1 MSSQNSHLQKKIV
14 HTWPTLWTSSQSR
27 SIYARNSHG
36 HAEKYWFKYFFLVTQ
51 HIGCHIRSDGRT
63 MFISKNLNVS
73 FIKRVS
79 DTTLQLG
86 LDLSA
91 YPFFHLLLIR
101 TLVYLIDNWDKQLT
115 QDWFFHPGPQMGS
128 FDLNP
133 NTLNKTHKYHHIT
146 CNIKSSNRPPRTSP
160 VTLISQMRMARV
172 LIIANDKTFLQPDP
186 QTMNKGYKI

>member
-1 MSSQNSHLQKKIV
+1 MLGIRMAMQ
-14 HTWPTLWTSSQSR
+14 R
-27 SIYARNSHG
+27 SIGSNISSLWHNI
-36 HAEKYWFKYFFLVTQ
+36 LVVT
-51 HIGCHIRSDGRT
+51 SDLMVGPV
-63 MFISKNLNVS
+63 FISKNLNVS

-128 FDLNP
+128 FDLNL

-146 CNIKSSNRPPRTSP
+146 CNIKSSNRPPRTPP